1 MTGLIAPLVA
11 AMTPSDSCAS
21 LLVCRRNRAL
31 VASGV
36 GITLDGDAE
45 QGRFE
50 GLAAGSWTVVG
61 GKLVVTVEKKP
72 AFAPWPMVMSQ
83 LEKAFRQGV

>member
-1 MTGLIAPLVA
+1 MAEPRTLEIDIPEGSDVRRLLA
-11 AMTPSDSCAS
+11 AAK
-21 LLVCRRNRAL
+21 AK
-31 VASGV
+31 AAGV

-45 QGRFE
+45 QGRFD
-50 GLAAGSWTVVG
+50 GLAAGSWTVAG

>member
-1 MTGLIAPLVA
+1 MAEPRTLEIDIPEGSDVKRLLA
-11 AMTPSDSCAS
+11 AAK
-21 LLVCRRNRAL
+21 AK
-31 VASGV
+31 ASGV

-72 AFAPWPMVMSQ
+72 AFAPWRMVMSQ